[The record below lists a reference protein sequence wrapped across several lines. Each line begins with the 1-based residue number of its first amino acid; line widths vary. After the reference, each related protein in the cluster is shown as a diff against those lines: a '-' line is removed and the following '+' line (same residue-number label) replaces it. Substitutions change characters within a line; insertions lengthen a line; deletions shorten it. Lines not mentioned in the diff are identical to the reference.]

1 MGAGKIFCI
10 LGGIITLLATFLF
23 SLASFEILPGVYFY
37 LYFIGFLRN
46 IGAIFSSGEMIIII
60 VAIVFLVCMI
70 SGFLILG
77 GVKSRAIAI
86 IGSILAIML
95 GAFLVLAFYNVLP
108 PDVTIYILLLFN
120 DALVAGI
127 IPLDVSLG
135 VASLGTFLFLGGG
148 ILGLIGG
155 ILGTDDL

>member
-23 SLASFEILPGVYFY
+23 SLASFEIFPGVFVY
-37 LYFIGFLRN
+37 LYFIGFLQN
-46 IGAIFSSGEMIIII
+46 LGAIFSSGEMIIII

-86 IGSILAIML
+86 IGSMLAILL
-95 GAFLVLAFYNVLP
+95 GAFLVLAFYNILP
-108 PDVTIYILLLFN
+108 PDIAIYILLLFN
-120 DALVAGI
+120 DALVPGI
-127 IPLDVSLG
+127 IPLDIPLG

-155 ILGTDDL
+155 IMGPDDI